1 MTLNDFFLEWKM
13 FQTKAENQNIHFIFN
28 YFNDN
33 CTIYKIIW
41 KNKVKPVGPQITG
54 VHVLCMLDN

>member
-1 MTLNDFFLEWKM
+1 M